1 MTKISNISCVMIV
14 KNAESS
20 IRDVLNALVNFEDV
34 VLYSNNSTDA
44 TDSIAST
51 YDNVT
56 LIQGEFIGFGPTKNR
71 ATTYAKNDWIL
82 SLDADE
88 VLSKEFINNIAD
100 LKLDEKKLYSILR
113 INYYKKTQIK
123 HCWGNDIIIRLYNRT
138 KTKFTNKKVHEKII
152 DDNFT
157 VEQLSGVVKHY
168 PYATITDFI
177 IKLDRYST
185 IYAKDNVGKKTSS
198 PTKAFFNGAYSFI
211 KTYFF
216 KQGFR
221 DGYVGLVI
229 AYSHMV
235 TNFYKYIK
243 LYELNKELK
252 K

>member
-71 ATTYAKNDWIL
+71 AATYAKNDWIL

-198 PTKAFFNGAYSFI
+198 PAKAFFNGAYSFI